1 MHIIFFIFCFKYEN
15 KFLVDCLE
23 ITEKLTVHCLYFI
36 VPCSFPNQ
44 HIFDTISFFGF
55 GFFSRYISIIFAM
68 PRIKPTTT
76 VDVLGNLDLRPE
88 EAVGDFIESKQQD
101 KFFM

>member
-1 MHIIFFIFCFKYEN
+1 
-15 KFLVDCLE
+15 
-23 ITEKLTVHCLYFI
+23 
-36 VPCSFPNQ
+36 
-44 HIFDTISFFGF
+44 
-55 GFFSRYISIIFAM
+55 M

-88 EAVGDFIESKQQD
+88 QAVGDFIESKQQE